1 MSSHTFLTRFLMGI
15 STVWGKTYPC
25 TSHIFPVLCGSRRRP
40 SGLWSAVCETLVFGA
55 VQSIRE
61 KSPHLLLFLGP
72 SLREPCLL
80 MVFPDFWGMSSQGK
94 CLWAPD
100 GMAGGG
106 QEGTGGSPGV

>member
-25 TSHIFPVLCGSRRRP
+25 TSHIFTVLRGSRRRP